1 MKSGPL
7 LRAERVVKR
16 FGGVKALDGATVEVK
31 PGFFTLLAGPNGSG
45 KTTLINVIT
54 GVIPPDGGR
63 IYYGGRDITKAPPHE
78 RRRLG
83 IFRTFQTPRIAHRLT
98 VLDNVVVGHLQRER
112 PTLGGW
118 QRGER
123 ELAERALQLLKLVGL
138 DHMWDRPAGE
148 LSGGQM
154 KLLEL
159 ARAVMS
165 GAEVL
170 LLDEPAAGLNP
181 SLALDLFK
189 RLRDLAKSGVALLV
203 VEHRLDL
210 AVDYADYAYFMHE
223 GKVALEGPPQQVFT
237 NPLVAQIYLGG

>member
-7 LRAERVVKR
+7 LRAEGLVKR
-16 FGGVKALDGATVEVK
+16 FGGVKALDGATVEVR

-45 KTTLINVIT
+45 KTTLINVVT
-54 GVIPPDGGR
+54 GLLQADGGR
-63 IYYGGRDITKAPPHE
+63 IIYGGRDITDLPSYE

-83 IFRTFQTPRIAHRLT
+83 IFRTFQTPRLAFKLT
-98 VLDNVVVGHLQRER
+98 VLDNVIVGYLQNEK
-112 PTLGGW
+112 PALGGW
-118 QRGER
+118 EKRER
-123 ELAERALQLLKLVGL
+123 ELADRAFQLLKIVGL

-165 GAEVL
+165 GAAVL

-189 RLRDLAKSGVALLV
+189 RLRDLAKTGVALLV

-210 AVDYADYAYFMHE
+210 AIDFADYAYFMHE
-223 GKVALEGPPQQVFT
+223 GKVVLEGPPDQVFK
-237 NPLVAQIYLGG
+237 NPLVAQIYLGE

>member
-1 MKSGPL
+1 
-7 LRAERVVKR
+7 
-16 FGGVKALDGATVEVK
+16 
-31 PGFFTLLAGPNGSG
+31 
-45 KTTLINVIT
+45 
-54 GVIPPDGGR
+54 
-63 IYYGGRDITKAPPHE
+63 
-78 RRRLG
+78 
-83 IFRTFQTPRIAHRLT
+83 
-98 VLDNVVVGHLQRER
+98 
-112 PTLGGW
+112 
-118 QRGER
+118 QRGEGQ
-123 ELAERALQLLKLVGL
+123 LAERALQLLKLVGL

>member
-1 MKSGPL
+1 MKSGPS

-16 FGGVKALDGATVEVK
+16 FGGVKALDEATVEVK

-54 GVIPPDGGR
+54 GVVPPDGGR

-118 QRGER
+118 QRGEGQ
-123 ELAERALQLLKLVGL
+123 LAERALQLLKLVGL

-223 GKVALEGPPQQVFT
+223 GKVVLEGPPQQVFA

>member
-1 MKSGPL
+1 MRSGPL
-7 LRAERVVKR
+7 LRAEGVVKR

-45 KTTLINVIT
+45 KTTLINVLT
-54 GVIPPDGGR
+54 GLLPADGGK
-63 IYYGGRDITKAPPHE
+63 IYYGDRDITELPPYE

-83 IFRTFQTPRIAHRLT
+83 IFRTFQTPRLATKLT
-98 VLDNVVVGHLQRER
+98 VLDNVIVGYLQKER
-112 PTLGGW
+112 PALGGW
-118 QRGER
+118 EGRER
-123 ELAERALQLLKLVGL
+123 ELADKAFQLLKVVGL

-165 GAEVL
+165 GARVL
-170 LLDEPAAGLNP
+170 LIDEPAAGLNP
-181 SLALDLFK
+181 SLALDLFH
-189 RLRDLAKSGVALLV
+189 RLRELAKGGLALLV

-210 AVDYADYAYFMHE
+210 AVDFADYAYFMHE
-223 GKVALEGPPQQVFT
+223 GKVVLEGPPGEVFK
-237 NPLVAQIYLGG
+237 NPLVAQIYLGE

>member
-7 LRAERVVKR
+7 LRAEQVVKR

-63 IYYGGRDITKAPPHE
+63 IYYGGRDITKVPPHE

-98 VLDNVVVGHLQRER
+98 VLDNVVVGHLQQER

-210 AVDYADYAYFMHE
+210 AIDYADYAYFMHE
-223 GKVALEGPPQQVFT
+223 GKVVLEGPPQQVFT
-237 NPLVAQIYLGG
+237 NPLVAQIYLGE